1 MIYVEDIA
9 FRYETDSI
17 IRDITADFSDERL
30 TGIIGPNGVGKSTLL
45 KCMVRLL
52 KPCQG
57 AIYLDDRDLFAIRA
71 RELAK
76 LQAYVP
82 QNSSLIFQMPVKEYV
97 TLGRRPY
104 VEWSLKKEDMEIVDE
119 MMDYLSIQSMA
130 DKYMNEISGGEKQ
143 KVMLA
148 RALVQQPD
156 VLMLDE
162 PTSALDIRHQLEV
175 MELLRKI
182 SKEKKCAVIIV
193 MHDLMLVARYCDKV
207 ILMKDGEIYASGTPL
222 DTITEENVRQVYGIH
237 TRIIY
242 GGDGMIIVPLK
253 GIG

>member
-9 FRYETDSI
+9 FRYETNSI
-17 IRDITADFSDERL
+17 IRGITADFSEERL
-30 TGIIGPNGVGKSTLL
+30 TGIIGPTGVGKSTLL

-52 KPCQG
+52 KPCHG
-57 AIYLDDRDLFAIRA
+57 AIYLDGRDLFAVSA

-82 QNSSLIFQMPVKEYV
+82 QNSSLIFQMPVREYV

-104 VEWSLKKEDMEIVDE
+104 VEWSLKKEDLEIVDE
-119 MMDYLSIQSMA
+119 MMDYLSIQSLA

-175 MELLRKI
+175 MELLQRI
-182 SKEKKCAVIIV
+182 SREKKCTVIIV
-193 MHDLMLVARYCDKV
+193 MHDLMLVARYCDNV
-207 ILMKDGEIYASGTPL
+207 ILMKDGAIYAVGTPL
-222 DTITEENVRQVYGIH
+222 DTITEENIRQIYGIH
-237 TRIIY
+237 TRIIH
-242 GGDGMIIVPLK
+242 GEDGMIIVPLK